1 MSIAICPGSFDPI
14 TKGHLDIIGRAST
27 IFDKV
32 IVAVAHNMEK
42 KPLFTPQERIEF
54 IEDALKDKNN
64 IEIDSFTGLLVDYAR
79 KKNANA
85 IIRGLRAVSDF
96 EFEIQMA
103 LMNRR
108 LHGDIVTAFMAANE
122 KYAYLNSRIIKEIA
136 QLNGDVSNFVTPLV
150 EENLKKKFMNK

>member
-14 TKGHLDIIGRAST
+14 TKGHLDIIDRAST
-27 IFDKV
+27 IFEKV

-54 IEDALKDKNN
+54 ISDALNDYNN
-64 IEIDSFTGLLVDYAR
+64 VEIDSFTGLLVDYAK
-79 KKNANA
+79 KKNAKA

-108 LHGDIVTAFMAANE
+108 LHGEIVTAFMAANE
-122 KYAYLNSRIIKEIA
+122 KYTYLNSRIIKEIA
-136 QLNGDVSNFVTPLV
+136 QLKGDVSKFVTPLV
-150 EENLKKKFMNK
+150 EEQLKKKYMNK